1 MARASRTPANAECDK
16 RATLAA
22 SRVDREAPR
31 DIEDLGRLRELLV
44 FGQGLAAWAA
54 QFDPKSHATLLAAG
68 AAGVHGIDALL
79 SFIDDKILRLAPH
92 VAHGAGGRAGDGGG
106 DAGATTAGGEQRGR
120 EDAVKGGEW
129 LDARRQLFM
138 TLNTFRFLREHVAGN
153 LRMEPDLSYPD
164 EQSPESVPWGW
175 TWEPADEATAVVAK
189 AWFSHFP
196 HHHILRRGIAD
207 AQRVHDKIARHGR
220 DEVRRLIVRMRAEI
234 CDEGFPRVRAAID
247 TLPPGKK
254 KADAENALKNLRR
267 ATLALAKLVPEPVPG
282 DPTPFGR
289 PHQEF
294 FAVSLIKKF
303 VNAGRGYIKHCVP
316 LVEKRKGSLQAR
328 RKKVGRWFA
337 VVAQYAFLASS
348 NGLFRRF
355 AELVAAVDVFSRYL
369 REDVARLLD
378 APSASLKAGE
388 EELQSIVRQMNALV
402 VEPKVL
408 RRWQEAFEGEAGK
421 KGASYY
427 GKVIGI
433 IVDSEGK
440 QTTPWGRG
448 DVLPALSR
456 AGLITAKARRKK
468 IDAVTDACFLMQQI
482 GLAVQFP
489 FDYMLGEGSP
499 PQKRKPKGTSLY
511 AHDGL
516 PWIVN
521 PLGTVLATSEVAA
534 SGKRMRAARGGQR
547 ATRGESAATGRRPTL
562 KKVVKRSRS
571 TSAKPNRP
579 KAPRPASLPKAAK
592 KWPRA

>member
-16 RATLAA
+16 QATLPA

-31 DIEDLGRLRELLV
+31 DIEDLGRLRALFV

-54 QFDPKSHATLLAAG
+54 QFDPRSHATLLAAG
-68 AAGVHGIDALL
+68 AVGVHGIDALL
-79 SFIDDKILRLAPH
+79 GFIDDNMLRYAPYASRH
-92 VAHGAGGRAGDGGG
+92 ADERLPTPSDHEAKGARASARTSGNEK
-106 DAGATTAGGEQRGR
+106 AMATAWGEAQ
-120 EDAVKGGEW
+120 
-129 LDARRQLFM
+129 RQLFR

-175 TWEPADEATAVVAK
+175 TWEPADEDTAVVAL

-196 HHHILRRGIAD
+196 KHDLLRRGMDD
-207 AQRVHDKIARHGR
+207 AQRTHDKVAHHGR
-220 DEVRRLIVRMRAEI
+220 REVLHLVERMRSEQ
-234 CDEGFPRVRAAID
+234 CDEGFPSIRAAID
-247 TLPPGKK
+247 SLPHGNKK
-254 KADAENALKNLRR
+254 SSAKAALKKVERMTQVLSD
-267 ATLALAKLVPEPVPG
+267 LVPEPVPG

-294 FAVSLIKKF
+294 FAASLIEKF
-303 VNAGRGYIKHCVP
+303 VDAGRGYIKHCVP

-408 RRWQEAFEGEAGK
+408 RRWQEAFEGEACK

-468 IDAVTDACFLMQQI
+468 IDAVTDACVLMQQS

-499 PQKRKPKGTSLY
+499 PPKRKPKGTSLY

-534 SGKRMRAARGGQR
+534 SGKRMRASRGGRR
-547 ATRGESAATGRRPTL
+547 ATRGESAATGRRTTL
-562 KKVVKRSRS
+562 RKVVKRSRS
-571 TSAKPNRP
+571 TSAKPNTP
-579 KAPRPASLPKAAK
+579 KAPRPASQPKAAK